1 MFDTQP
7 LGAAATLFAMF
18 CCVPAFAPAQA
29 QVCAPPDSLPKTVSA
44 VRLHA
49 YGGPEQLHLDSIPRP
64 QAGPGEV
71 LIKVDS
77 ASINPIDWKLRE
89 GRAQNWW
96 PLKLPAVVGRDASGT
111 VVALGAGVDDFHC
124 GDAVVVLAESDSG
137 TFAEYIVAA
146 GNVVAPKPT
155 KLSFVEAAAYPLV
168 ALTAWDG
175 LVETGQVQAGER
187 VLIHGG
193 AGGVG
198 SMAVQIAKARGA
210 HVIATAS
217 ARNREFLLGI
227 GADEVIDYTRT
238 RFEDAV
244 DDVDL
249 VFDTVG
255 GDTLSRS
262 PAVLV
267 PGGRLV
273 TIAGSI
279 SAQACSKAGIVC
291 PPEKNGTPRDGLRQ
305 LGKLIDGGALRIN
318 VDAEYPLSA
327 AGAAQERNR
336 EGHTRGKIVIR
347 VAKDAI

>member
-1 MFDTQP
+1 MFKTQP
-7 LGAAATLFAMF
+7 IDAAGIVFALFCSLPAAAQAGA
-18 CCVPAFAPAQA
+18 CAPAQA
-29 QVCAPPDSLPKTVSA
+29 LPDMISA

-49 YGGPEQLHLDSIPRP
+49 YGGPEQLHLDSIARP
-64 QAGPGEV
+64 QPGPGEV

-77 ASINPIDWKLRE
+77 ASVNPIDWKLRE
-89 GRAQNWW
+89 GRARNWW
-96 PLKLPAVVGRDASGT
+96 PLTLPAVVGRDASGT
-111 VVALGAGVDDFHC
+111 VVALGPDVADFHC
-124 GDAVVVLAESDSG
+124 GDAVVVIADSASG
-137 TFAEYIVAA
+137 TLAQFIVAA
-146 GNVVAPKPT
+146 QHTVAPKPT
-155 KLSFVEAAAYPLV
+155 SLSFVEAAAYPLV

-217 ARNREFLLGI
+217 ARNRDFLLSI
-227 GADEVIDYTRT
+227 GADEVIDYTST

-244 DDVDL
+244 HELDL

-255 GDTLSRS
+255 GDTLARS
-262 PAVLV
+262 PTVLV

-273 TIAGSI
+273 SIAGSI
-279 SAQACSKAGIVC
+279 SAEACSQAGIAC
-291 PPEKNGTPRDGLRQ
+291 PPEVNGTPRAGLLQ
-305 LGKLIDGGALRIN
+305 LQKLIDSGALRIN

-347 VAKDAI
+347 VAQDAS